1 MKVANNLLW
10 REVIA
15 KSKISDL
22 ELIGKNSR
30 FTLLN
35 VT

>member
-22 ELIGKNSR
+22 ELIGKTAGLHYSM
-30 FTLLN
+30 
-35 VT
+35 